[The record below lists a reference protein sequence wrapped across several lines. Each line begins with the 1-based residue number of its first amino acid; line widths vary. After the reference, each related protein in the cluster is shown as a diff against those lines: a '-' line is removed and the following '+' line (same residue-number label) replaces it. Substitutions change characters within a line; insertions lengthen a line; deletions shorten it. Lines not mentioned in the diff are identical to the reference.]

1 MKQNWYLCN
10 VCNMVSPQLSS
21 EHHSAECRCVGNPG
35 TPMELLEESDRKIQ
49 KNKHYKE
56 LMKNPRRWNRI

>member
-1 MKQNWYLCN
+1 
-10 VCNMVSPQLSS
+10 MVSPQLSS

-49 KNKHYKE
+49 RNKHYKE